1 MREVLLKE
9 LARFGLLSVR
19 VGLRRNLQ
27 VALGLR
33 KFISDIVDTLI
44 GLSIEK
50 DLSDFLLLDGVS
62 RVINLEFHV
71 NFQLFLA
78 LLI

>member
-1 MREVLLKE
+1 VLLKE
-9 LARFGLLSVR
+9 LARFGLLSVG